1 MSYDQGLRDWSAV
14 TRGLEALAREG
25 QQQQNHVLD
34 RRRNSVDIVPPA
46 EGRRDIIWLG
56 LKSSHQAARCPT
68 TLGEQEWAEVALI
81 DREQVQDREHPEV

>member
-56 LKSSHQAARCPT
+56 LKFSHQAARCPT
-68 TLGEQEWAEVALI
+68 ILEEQEGVEVEQI
-81 DREQVQDREHPEV
+81 DREQAQGREHLEV

>member
-1 MSYDQGLRDWSAV
+1 MNYDQGLRDWSAV

-34 RRRNSVDIVPPA
+34 RRRNSVDIVPPG

-56 LKSSHQAARCPT
+56 LKFSHQAARCLT

-81 DREQVQDREHPEV
+81 DREQVQGREHLEV